1 MAVNEK
7 RINLIEKKMVLHDQQ
22 IARLFSDVTTIKDNH
37 NEMVKMF
44 VHVRGMFIGGI
55 IIIVLL
61 QVGVLDAIKLIM

>member
-7 RINLIEKKMVLHDQQ
+7 RINLIEKKMVLHDEQ
-22 IARLFSDVTTIKDNH
+22 IARVFSDITDIRDSH

-61 QVGVLDAIKLIM
+61 QVGVLDAIKLMM